1 MTSTTPTLARRAA
14 RHIVPLAAGIAALA
28 GALSVRAAAPA
39 QAPAAA
45 APAGRDGGL
54 LTLKVQGSVHMI
66 AGAGA
71 NVAVQLG
78 DLGPIVVDTGTAP
91 RAEAVLASIR
101 ALTPRPVRYIINTH
115 AHPDHVGGN
124 ERIGAA
130 GLPTS
135 GRGVAQVGAGLGARA
150 EIIAHEQT
158 LNRMSAPSGAQAPT
172 PVVAWP
178 TQTFSGARKDFFY
191 NGEAVQVIHL
201 ASAHTDG
208 DSVVF
213 FRRSDVIA
221 AGDVYSTVSYPMID
235 LTRGGSIKG
244 VLAGLNHLL
253 DLVVSGEKTEGGTMI
268 VPGHGR
274 ISDEAD
280 LVEYRDMTTIIRDR
294 VQDMLNRGMTLAQ
307 VQAARPTM
315 EFDGLYGSAPGWSAA
330 QFVEAV
336 YRGLTP
342 AATPRSAER

>member
-1 MTSTTPTLARRAA
+1 MTRGSLASVAVTAA
-14 RHIVPLAAGIAALA
+14 VLA
-28 GALSVRAAAPA
+28 GALSLGAAGRGQAPPS
-39 QAPAAA
+39 APAAA
-45 APAGRDGGL
+45 RDARL
-54 LTLKVQGSVHMI
+54 SSLHVQGSVHAI
-66 AGAGA
+66 FGSGA
-71 NVAVQLG
+71 NVAVQVG
-78 DLGPIVVDTGTAP
+78 DLGSIIVDTGTAAN
-91 RAEAVLASIR
+91 AEALLASIR
-101 ALTPRPVRYIINTH
+101 TLTPRPVRYIINTH
-115 AHPDHVGGN
+115 SHTDHVGGN
-124 ERIGAA
+124 ERVGAA

-150 EIIAHEQT
+150 EIIAHEET
-158 LNRMSAPSGAQAPT
+158 LNRMSAPAGAQAPT

-221 AGDVYSTVSYPMID
+221 AGDLFSTVSFPRID
-235 LTRGGSIKG
+235 RERGGSITG
-244 VLAGLNHLL
+244 VLNALNQLL
-253 DLVVSGEKTEGGTMI
+253 DLVVAGEKTEGGTMI

-274 ISDEAD
+274 IADEAD

-294 VQDMLNRGMTLAQ
+294 VQDMVNRGMTLAQ

-315 EFDGLYGSAPGWSAA
+315 EYDGLYGSAPGWSAA

-336 YRGLTP
+336 YHGLKP
-342 AATPRSAER
+342 AAPAPRSARR

>member
-1 MTSTTPTLARRAA
+1 M
-14 RHIVPLAAGIAALA
+14 H
-28 GALSVRAAAPA
+28 
-39 QAPAAA
+39 
-45 APAGRDGGL
+45 
-54 LTLKVQGSVHMI
+54 VQGNVHVI
-66 AGAGA
+66 VGAGA
-71 NVAVQLG
+71 NVTVQLG
-78 DLGPIVVDTGTAP
+78 DLGAIVVDTGTSA
-91 RAEAVLASIR
+91 RADA
-101 ALTPRPVRYIINTH
+101 ALVSLRTLTNRPVRYIINTH

-135 GRGVAQVGAGLGARA
+135 GRGVSQVGAGLGARA
-150 EIIAHEQT
+150 EIIAHEAT
-158 LNRMSAPSGAQAPT
+158 LNRMSAPAGSQAPT

-178 TQTFSGARKDFFY
+178 TATFSGKRKEFFY

-201 ASAHTDG
+201 PAAHTDG

-221 AGDVYSTVSYPMID
+221 AGDAYSTVSYPIID
-235 LTRGGSIKG
+235 LSRGGSIAG
-244 VLAGLNHLL
+244 ILDGLNQLL

-280 LVEYRDMTTIIRDR
+280 LVEYRDMVTIIRDR
-294 VQDMLNRGMTLAQ
+294 VQDMVNRGLTLVQ
-307 VQAARPTM
+307 VQAAKPTM
-315 EFDGLYGSAPGWSAA
+315 EYDGLYGNAPGWSAA

-336 YRGLTP
+336 YRGLKP
-342 AATPRSAER
+342 SAIR

>member
-1 MTSTTPTLARRAA
+1 MTARGEAGLKTGGYVVLVGAAVLTGTLM
-14 RHIVPLAAGIAALA
+14 
-28 GALSVRAAAPA
+28 VRGPVNA
-39 QAPAAA
+39 QAPA
-45 APAGRDGGL
+45 PASNASL
-54 LTLKVQGSVHMI
+54 LTMKVQGNVHVI
-66 AGAGA
+66 VGAGS
-71 NVAVQLG
+71 NVSVQVG
-78 DLGPIVVDTGTAP
+78 DLGPIVVDTGAAP
-91 RAEAVLASIR
+91 RAEATLASIR
-101 ALTPRPVRYIINTH
+101 SLTPRPIRYIVNTH
-115 AHPDHVGGN
+115 SHPDHVGGN
-124 ERIGAA
+124 ERVGAA

-150 EIIAHEQT
+150 EIIAHAET
-158 LNRMSAPSGAQAPT
+158 LNRMSAPAGAQAPT

-178 TQTFSGARKDFFY
+178 TATFSGKRKDFFY

-201 ASAHTDG
+201 PSAHTDG

-221 AGDVYSTVSYPMID
+221 VGDVYSTVSYPIID
-235 LTRGGSIKG
+235 LQRGGSI
-244 VLAGLNHLL
+244 AGELDALNQLL

-294 VQDMLNRGMTLAQ
+294 IQDMVNRGMTLAQ
-307 VQAARPTM
+307 VQAAKPTM
-315 EFDGLYGSAPGWSAA
+315 EYDGLYGSAPGWSTA

-336 YRGLTP
+336 YRCLKHSKET
-342 AATPRSAER
+342 RK